1 MFCQNIPSVNV
12 YETEGEF
19 VLFADMPGV
28 SRENLNVAVEGK
40 ELSIEGK
47 VDLEWPEG
55 ARELYTEH
63 EGSRLARKFL
73 IGKDIDVDKIEA
85 EMKHGVLR
93 LRLPKV
99 ESTRPRKISVVV
111 N

>member
-1 MFCQNIPSVNV
+1 MFYQNSPSVNV
-12 YETEGEF
+12 FETEGEF

-28 SRENLNVAVEGK
+28 SRENLKVAVEGK

-47 VDLEWPEG
+47 VDLGSPDG
-55 ARELYTEH
+55 ARVLYSEH
-63 EGSRLARKFL
+63 DGSRLARKFV

-99 ESTRPRKISVVV
+99 ESTRPREISVVV